1 MSMRK
6 RKVIDV
12 SQKLDII
19 AEYNEKATP
28 TQLSIKYGLSIGT
41 IGTIVSA
48 ASQEKLLNLSCD
60 TKIKAKKIRPAQ
72 YDEIGKHLNMW
83 FNDCEVFNN
92 I

>member
-60 TKIKAKKIRPAQ
+60 TKIKAHSQSQKQQLSTVSEKLVLKI
-72 YDEIGKHLNMW
+72 
-83 FNDCEVFNN
+83 
-92 I
+92 

>member
-1 MSMRK
+1 MSTENKRK

-28 TQLSIKYGLSIGT
+28 TQLSLKYGLLIGT

-48 ASQEKLLNLSCD
+48 VNQKKMLNFSSESNN
-60 TKIKAKKIRPAQ
+60 KA
-72 YDEIGKHLNMW
+72 
-83 FNDCEVFNN
+83 NN